1 LKVVL
6 DCETDGLLEEV
17 TTVWCIAVMDVD
29 TEEVTTF
36 SPCHQSL
43 DLSDFNSWLVQNQVV
58 EIIGHNIIGYDA
70 PVLNRILGVDF
81 SKVRVTDTLV
91 LSRLYDPT
99 RPQHSLKSWGIELN
113 KHKGDYDDWSK
124 FTGEMLEYC
133 INDIRVTLAMY
144 KVLNAETDSL
154 SAQSVTLEHRTA
166 EAIGRQTRR
175 GWLLDERKAMVLVA
189 ELQSEIVTVTDKV
202 RETFKPLP
210 VFKPLNHPKE
220 KKLNKDGSISA
231 RYQKQLDLGAKWVD
245 DVWGYYDYPE
255 FNLGSRQQIG
265 RYLQHFG
272 WKPTQLTETG
282 LPVVNEKTLGEIT
295 DIPEAE
301 LINNYLMLQK
311 RYAQVTSWLNA
322 LSDDGRIRGYVN
334 PCGTVT
340 GRMTHSKPNLAQVP
354 AVYSPYGKE
363 CRELF
368 TVPRRYKLVGMDAS
382 GLELRMLAHY
392 MNDNDYTYEVLNGDI
407 HTANQRAAGL
417 ESRDKAKT
425 FIYAFLYGAGD
436 GKIGEIVG
444 GTARQGAV
452 LKENFLNNTPALAAL
467 RSRVTTAAG
476 KGYLKGLDGRRIK
489 VRSEHSALNTLLQG
503 AGAVVMKQ
511 ALVHLEDYANAEGID
526 YHFIGNIHDEIQTEV
541 REDQATRFGELAVRA
556 VIDTTESLNLR
567 CPLDAEY
574 KIGSNWA
581 DTH

>member
-1 LKVVL
+1 
-6 DCETDGLLEEV
+6 
-17 TTVWCIAVMDVD
+17 
-29 TEEVTTF
+29 
-36 SPCHQSL
+36 
-43 DLSDFNSWLVQNQVV
+43 
-58 EIIGHNIIGYDA
+58 
-70 PVLNRILGVDF
+70 
-81 SKVRVTDTLV
+81 
-91 LSRLYDPT
+91 
-99 RPQHSLKSWGIELN
+99 
-113 KHKGDYDDWSK
+113 
-124 FTGEMLEYC
+124 MLEYC
-133 INDIRVTLAMY
+133 VNDVRVTVALY
-144 KVLNAETDSL
+144 TLLNTEDNGL
-154 SAQSVTLEHRTA
+154 SVESIALEHRTA
-166 EAIGRQTRR
+166 GAIGRQTRR
-175 GWLLDERKAMVLVA
+175 GWLIDERKAMMLVA
-189 ELQSEIVTVTDKV
+189 ELQSKIVAVVDKV
-202 RETFKPLP
+202 RDTFKPLP
-210 VFKPLNHPKE
+210 VFVPLNHPGQ

-231 RYQKQLDLGAKWVD
+231 RYQKQLDLGCDWVD
-245 DVWGYYDYPE
+245 EVWGYYTYPE

-272 WKPTQLTETG
+272 WKPKDMTETG
-282 LPVVNEKTLGEIT
+282 LPVVNEKTLGLIIN
-295 DIPEAE
+295 IPEAE
-301 LINNYLMLQK
+301 LINNYLMVQK
-311 RYAQVTSWLNA
+311 RYAQVSSWLKA
-322 LSDDGRIRGYVN
+322 LSNDGRIRGYVN

-363 CRELF
+363 CRSLF
-368 TVPRRYKLVGMDAS
+368 VVPKGYKLVGMDAS

-392 MNDNDYTYEVLNGDI
+392 MNDKDYTHEVLNGDI

-444 GTARQGAV
+444 GTAKQGKV
-452 LKENFLNNTPALAAL
+452 LKANFLNNTPALAAL

-476 KGYLKGLDGRRIK
+476 KGHLKGLDGRRIK

-511 ALVHLEDYANAEGID
+511 ALVHLEDYANKEGLD

-541 REDQATRFGELAVRA
+541 REDQATRFGELAVQA
-556 VIDTTESLNLR
+556 VVDTTETLNLR

-574 KIGSNWA
+574 KIGNNWA

>member
-1 LKVVL
+1 LRIVL
-6 DCETDGLLEEV
+6 DCETDGLLHEV

-29 TEEVTTF
+29 TENVTTF
-36 SPCHQSL
+36 SPCRQGL
-43 DLSDFNSWLVQNQVV
+43 DLSDFNSWLVQNHVV
-58 EIIGHNIIGYDA
+58 EIIGHNIIGYDV
-70 PVLNRILGVDF
+70 PVLERLLGVDF
-81 SKVRVTDTLV
+81 SKVGVIDTLV

-99 RPQHSLKSWGIELN
+99 RQSHSLKSWGIELN
-113 KHKGDYDDWSK
+113 KHKGDYNDWSK

-133 INDIRVTLAMY
+133 VNDIRVTLAMY
-144 KVLNAETDSL
+144 KVFDTEDNSL
-154 SAQSVTLEHRTA
+154 STESVALEHRTA
-166 EAIGRQTRR
+166 GAIGRQTRR
-175 GWLLDERKAMVLVA
+175 GWLLDERKSMVLVA
-189 ELQSEIVTVTDKV
+189 ELQSEIVNVTAKV

-210 VFKPLNHPKE
+210 VFVPLNHPGQ

-231 RYQKQLDLGAKWVD
+231 RYQKQLDLGAEWVD

-272 WKPTQLTETG
+272 WKPKETTETG

-311 RYAQVTSWLNA
+311 RYAQVTSWLKA
-322 LSDDGRIRGYVN
+322 LSNDGRIRGYVN

-363 CRELF
+363 CRSLF
-368 TVPRRYKLVGMDAS
+368 VVPKGYKLVGMDAS

-392 MNDNDYTYEVLNGDI
+392 MNDKDYTYEVLNGDI

-444 GTARQGAV
+444 GTARQGKV
-452 LKENFLNNTPALAAL
+452 LKANFLNNTPALATL
-467 RSRVTTAAG
+467 RSRVAKASG

-511 ALVHLEDYANAEGID
+511 ALVHLEDYANKEGLD

-541 REDQATRFGELAVRA
+541 REDQATRFGELAVQA
-556 VIDTTESLNLR
+556 VVDTTETLNLR

-574 KIGSNWA
+574 KIGNNWC